1 MIIFLIYKNIF
12 YYNNYSDIFID
23 VVAYIPNDF
32 VLELLFNIV
41 IWSMGILLLTPLL

>member
-12 YYNNYSDIFID
+12 YYNNYSDIFI

-32 VLELLFNIV
+32 VLGLLNNIV
-41 IWSMGILLLTPLL
+41 IWSMGISLLTPLL